1 MSDTTTT
8 PPAASTDIAT
18 PAVAVPVVAV
28 TPPVVASPVVPPAA
42 PVVAAPRVLNPYASP
57 KVAAAPVDPRF
68 AALEASAAASSAAL
82 GRHAM
87 NVLAEAPEA
96 LRNAV
101 RAIAGEDPVRQLDTL
116 AAMRA
121 HGLGGSASVLPVGAS
136 TAVPAQQPAP
146 AAGSQ
151 RALGASVSNP
161 YGNVQVR
168 VTVKDGAITRVTAVE
183 LPYADGTS
191 QSISDQVGPLLAQQ
205 ASAAQSGQ
213 IDGVTG
219 ATYTS
224 DAYRQS
230 LQSALD
236 QLGFRG

>member
-8 PPAASTDIAT
+8 PPAASTEVAT
-18 PAVAVPVVAV
+18 PAVAVPVVAA

-42 PVVAAPRVLNPYASP
+42 PAVAAPRVLNPYASP
-57 KVAAAPVDPRF
+57 RVAAAPVDPRF

-146 AAGSQ
+146 AAPVNPDAA
-151 RALGASVSNP
+151 ALAR
-161 YGNVQVR
+161 YE
-168 VTVKDGAITRVTAVE
+168 D
-183 LPYADGTS
+183 
-191 QSISDQVGPLLAQQ
+191 
-205 ASAAQSGQ
+205 
-213 IDGVTG
+213 
-219 ATYTS
+219 
-224 DAYRQS
+224 
-230 LQSALD
+230 LQS
-236 QLGFRG
+236 RGAHMMAAAHLSSHGAAIARAKASRPS

>member
-18 PAVAVPVVAV
+18 PAVAVPVVAA

-57 KVAAAPVDPRF
+57 RVAAAPVDPRF

-146 AAGSQ
+146 AAPVNPDAA
-151 RALGASVSNP
+151 ALAR
-161 YGNVQVR
+161 YE
-168 VTVKDGAITRVTAVE
+168 D
-183 LPYADGTS
+183 
-191 QSISDQVGPLLAQQ
+191 
-205 ASAAQSGQ
+205 
-213 IDGVTG
+213 
-219 ATYTS
+219 
-224 DAYRQS
+224 
-230 LQSALD
+230 LQS
-236 QLGFRG
+236 RGAHMMAAAHLSAQGAAIARAKASRPS

>member
-18 PAVAVPVVAV
+18 PAVAVPVVAA

-146 AAGSQ
+146 AAP
-151 RALGASVSNP
+151 VN
-161 YGNVQVR
+161 
-168 VTVKDGAITRVTAVE
+168 
-183 LPYADGTS
+183 
-191 QSISDQVGPLLAQQ
+191 
-205 ASAAQSGQ
+205 
-213 IDGVTG
+213 
-219 ATYTS
+219 S
-224 DAYRQS
+224 DAAALARYED
-230 LQSALD
+230 LQS
-236 QLGFRG
+236 RGAHMMAAAHLSAQGAAIARAKASRPS

>member
-1 MSDTTTT
+1 MSDPTIT
-8 PPAASTDIAT
+8 PPAASTEVAT
-18 PAVAVPVVAV
+18 PAVAVPVVAA

-42 PVVAAPRVLNPYASP
+42 PAVAAPRVLNPYASP

-116 AAMRA
+116 AAMSA

-146 AAGSQ
+146 AAP
-151 RALGASVSNP
+151 VN
-161 YGNVQVR
+161 
-168 VTVKDGAITRVTAVE
+168 
-183 LPYADGTS
+183 
-191 QSISDQVGPLLAQQ
+191 
-205 ASAAQSGQ
+205 
-213 IDGVTG
+213 
-219 ATYTS
+219 S
-224 DAYRQS
+224 DAAALARYED
-230 LQSALD
+230 LQS
-236 QLGFRG
+236 RGAHMMAAAHLSAQGAAIARAKASRPS

>member
-1 MSDTTTT
+1 MSDPTIT

-18 PAVAVPVVAV
+18 PAVAVPVVAA

-42 PVVAAPRVLNPYASP
+42 PAVASPRVLNPYASP

-101 RAIAGEDPVRQLDTL
+101 RAIAGDNPARQLDTL

-146 AAGSQ
+146 AAPVNPDAA
-151 RALGASVSNP
+151 ALAR
-161 YGNVQVR
+161 YE
-168 VTVKDGAITRVTAVE
+168 D
-183 LPYADGTS
+183 
-191 QSISDQVGPLLAQQ
+191 
-205 ASAAQSGQ
+205 
-213 IDGVTG
+213 
-219 ATYTS
+219 
-224 DAYRQS
+224 
-230 LQSALD
+230 LQS
-236 QLGFRG
+236 RGAHMMAAAHLSAQGAAIARAKASRPS

>member
-1 MSDTTTT
+1 MSDPTIT
-8 PPAASTDIAT
+8 PPAPSTEVAT
-18 PAVAVPVVAV
+18 PAVAVPVVAAV
-28 TPPVVASPVVPPAA
+28 PPPVASPVVPPAA

-121 HGLGGSASVLPVGAS
+121 HGLGGSVSVLPVGAS

-146 AAGSQ
+146 AAPVNPDAA
-151 RALGASVSNP
+151 ALAR
-161 YGNVQVR
+161 YE
-168 VTVKDGAITRVTAVE
+168 D
-183 LPYADGTS
+183 
-191 QSISDQVGPLLAQQ
+191 
-205 ASAAQSGQ
+205 
-213 IDGVTG
+213 
-219 ATYTS
+219 
-224 DAYRQS
+224 
-230 LQSALD
+230 LQS
-236 QLGFRG
+236 RGAHMMAAAHLSAQGAAIARAKASRPS

>member
-18 PAVAVPVVAV
+18 PAVAVPVVAAA
-28 TPPVVASPVVPPAA
+28 PPVVASPVVPPAA
-42 PVVAAPRVLNPYASP
+42 PAVAAPRVLNPYASP

-146 AAGSQ
+146 AAPVNPDAA
-151 RALGASVSNP
+151 ALAR
-161 YGNVQVR
+161 YE
-168 VTVKDGAITRVTAVE
+168 D
-183 LPYADGTS
+183 
-191 QSISDQVGPLLAQQ
+191 
-205 ASAAQSGQ
+205 
-213 IDGVTG
+213 
-219 ATYTS
+219 
-224 DAYRQS
+224 
-230 LQSALD
+230 LQS
-236 QLGFRG
+236 RGAHMMAAAHLSAQGAAIARAKASRPS

>member
-1 MSDTTTT
+1 MSDPTIT

-18 PAVAVPVVAV
+18 PAVAVPVVAA
-28 TPPVVASPVVPPAA
+28 TPPVVAALVVPPAA
-42 PVVAAPRVLNPYASP
+42 PAVAAPRVLNPYASTR
-57 KVAAAPVDPRF
+57 VAAAPVDPRF

-146 AAGSQ
+146 AAPVNPDAA
-151 RALGASVSNP
+151 ALAR
-161 YGNVQVR
+161 YE
-168 VTVKDGAITRVTAVE
+168 D
-183 LPYADGTS
+183 
-191 QSISDQVGPLLAQQ
+191 
-205 ASAAQSGQ
+205 
-213 IDGVTG
+213 
-219 ATYTS
+219 
-224 DAYRQS
+224 
-230 LQSALD
+230 LQS
-236 QLGFRG
+236 RGAHMMAAAHLSAQGAAIARAKASRPS

>member
-8 PPAASTDIAT
+8 PPAASADIAT
-18 PAVAVPVVAV
+18 PAVAVPVVAA

-42 PVVAAPRVLNPYASP
+42 PAVAAPRVLNPYASP

-146 AAGSQ
+146 AAP
-151 RALGASVSNP
+151 VN
-161 YGNVQVR
+161 
-168 VTVKDGAITRVTAVE
+168 
-183 LPYADGTS
+183 
-191 QSISDQVGPLLAQQ
+191 
-205 ASAAQSGQ
+205 
-213 IDGVTG
+213 
-219 ATYTS
+219 S
-224 DAYRQS
+224 DAAALARYED
-230 LQSALD
+230 LQS
-236 QLGFRG
+236 RGAHMMAAAHLSAQGAAIARAKASRPS

>member
-1 MSDTTTT
+1 MSDPTIT

-18 PAVAVPVVAV
+18 PAVAVPVVAA

-146 AAGSQ
+146 AAPVNPDAA
-151 RALGASVSNP
+151 ALAR
-161 YGNVQVR
+161 YE
-168 VTVKDGAITRVTAVE
+168 D
-183 LPYADGTS
+183 
-191 QSISDQVGPLLAQQ
+191 
-205 ASAAQSGQ
+205 
-213 IDGVTG
+213 
-219 ATYTS
+219 
-224 DAYRQS
+224 
-230 LQSALD
+230 LQS
-236 QLGFRG
+236 RGAHMMAAAHLSSHGAAIARAKASRPS

>member
-18 PAVAVPVVAV
+18 PAVAVPVVAA

-42 PVVAAPRVLNPYASP
+42 PAVASPRVLNPYASP

-146 AAGSQ
+146 AAPVNPDAA
-151 RALGASVSNP
+151 ALAR
-161 YGNVQVR
+161 YE
-168 VTVKDGAITRVTAVE
+168 D
-183 LPYADGTS
+183 
-191 QSISDQVGPLLAQQ
+191 
-205 ASAAQSGQ
+205 
-213 IDGVTG
+213 
-219 ATYTS
+219 
-224 DAYRQS
+224 
-230 LQSALD
+230 LQS
-236 QLGFRG
+236 RGAHMMAAAHLSAQGAAIARAKASRPS